1 MAFNAVPCVDIMEMV
16 FQQVKQVRLDTA
28 QQDWVDEY
36 NYRQT
41 TALSTCRQLRSQSAQ
56 LIDDLVNQV
65 GSDNHW
71 TMDIGAVYVMREIW
85 MDLEEGLD
93 VADIEW

>member
-16 FQQVKQVRLDTA
+16 FQQVKQVRLDNA

-41 TALSTCRQLRSQSAQ
+41 TRSCHPGSRRSQSAQ

-85 MDLEEGLD
+85 LDLEEGLD

>member
-28 QQDWVDEY
+28 QKYWVDEY

-41 TALSTCRQLRSQSAQ
+41 TRSCHPGCRLSQSAQ

-85 MDLEEGLD
+85 LDLEEGLD

>member
-28 QQDWVDEY
+28 QQYWVDEY

-41 TALSTCRQLRSQSAQ
+41 TALSACRQLRSQSAQ

-71 TMDIGAVYVMREIW
+71 TMDIGAVEVMREIW